1 MKQKLEIYQ
10 YGSQL
15 DPTGPTSYSPGDW
28 IEISFSESSPSER
41 SGSIGAPQVS
51 NSSTSESDAS
61 FTDLSSEDLLLKV
74 CRVLEERMDSIG
86 MELPPGIKMEEF
98 VRWNLLAEDTVR
110 ALDPSLLTRVL
121 ADLQLASPI
130 ISWYWEA
137 TFREV
142 LLLHGVIL

>member
-1 MKQKLEIYQ
+1 MKRKLEIYQ

-15 DPTGPTSYSPGDW
+15 DPTGPTRYSPGDW
-28 IEISFSESSPSER
+28 IDISFSESSPSER

-61 FTDLSSEDLLLKV
+61 FTDVSSEDLLLKKV

-86 MELPPGIKMEEF
+86 MELPPGIKMKEF
-98 VRWNLLAEDTVR
+98 VRWNLLAEDGP
-110 ALDPSLLTRVL
+110 LDPSLLTRVL